1 MKIDRNSLRQNN
13 GKFRLKTPRP
23 VGKNN
28 RLGRGLDALLGP
40 ANKGL
45 HPNLL
50 LDIEKI
56 QPNKKQPRTA
66 FDKKSIEKLSAS
78 IKANGVLQPILVQK
92 KGESYQIIAGER
104 RWRAAG
110 LAGLR
115 KIPAIIREPK
125 PEQKALWALIEN
137 MQREDLNPIET
148 AKAFK
153 KIMDENHFSQE
164 VLAKKLGL
172 ARPSLTNSLRLLQ
185 LDQEVQ
191 QLVEDKKIS
200 FAQARELLRFKS
212 PKEQREMARRAIK
225 KSLTVKNLSSKAAKK
240 HSEKHLPFWAKK
252 ALSHLEK
259 RFSQKLNLNYSKG
272 KGRLTF
278 SFRSEAELKNL
289 LNQLWK

>member
-1 MKIDRNSLRQNN
+1 MKIDSSSLKENN
-13 GKFRLKTPRP
+13 EKFRLNPPRP
-23 VGKNN
+23 AGKNN
-28 RLGRGLDALLGP
+28 RLGRGLDALLSP
-40 ANKGL
+40 VNKGL
-45 HPNLL
+45 YPNLL

-56 QPNKKQPRTA
+56 QPSKQQPRTV
-66 FDKKSIEKLSAS
+66 FDTKNIEKLSAS

-110 LAGLR
+110 LAGLQ

-137 MQREDLNPIET
+137 MQREDLNPIEE

-191 QLVEDKKIS
+191 QLVENKKIS

-212 PKEQREMARRAIK
+212 PKEQREMAQRAIN

-240 HSEKHLPFWAKK
+240 YKEKHLPFWAKK

-278 SFRSEAELKNL
+278 SFRSEAELKNI